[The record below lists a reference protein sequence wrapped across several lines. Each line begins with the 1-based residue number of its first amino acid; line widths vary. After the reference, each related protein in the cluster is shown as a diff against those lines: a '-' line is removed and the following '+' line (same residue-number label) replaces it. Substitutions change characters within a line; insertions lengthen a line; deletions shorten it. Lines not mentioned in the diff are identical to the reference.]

1 VAAER
6 LEIITHANEVLTALC
21 MTYPVCKSC
30 ELNIK
35 NKRGTK
41 IMPPP
46 SPKRPPR
53 KPPNAPVIRYN
64 PYILIIMA
72 S

>member
-1 VAAER
+1 
-6 LEIITHANEVLTALC
+6 

-35 NKRGTK
+35 NKKGTK
-41 IMPPP
+41 IIPPP
-46 SPKRPPR
+46 SPKRPPI

-64 PYILIIMA
+64 PYILISMA

>member
-1 VAAER
+1 MR
-6 LEIITHANEVLTALC
+6 
-21 MTYPVCKSC
+21 YSVCRPY

-35 NKRGTK
+35 NKKGTK

-64 PYILIIMA
+64 PYILISIA